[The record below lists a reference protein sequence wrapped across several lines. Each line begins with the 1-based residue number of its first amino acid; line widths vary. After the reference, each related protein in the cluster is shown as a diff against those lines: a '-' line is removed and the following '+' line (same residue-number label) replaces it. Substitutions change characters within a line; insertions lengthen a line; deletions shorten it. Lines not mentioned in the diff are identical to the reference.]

1 MLKKIGTMKI
11 PRKTS
16 ALVNAW
22 IKADDVER
30 KIATNGRDVQ
40 EIDDE
45 RLQFIGLGAL
55 PKEIPLPEYNK
66 GDAMFLAFRSVEKH
80 NDDWQL
86 TRYKRRDVFPALW
99 HVVLKGRATIKMGR
113 KKLEVKKGDIFV
125 MDPNI
130 DHEVTSSSFCTTLV
144 TTVPKLL
151 YTKVPAI

>member
-16 ALVNAW
+16 ALVNNW
-22 IKADDVER
+22 VVPEDVER
-30 KIATNGRDVQ
+30 RIATNGRDVH
-40 EIDDE
+40 ESDDLD
-45 RLQFIGLGAL
+45 LQALGLGGL
-55 PKEIPLPEYNK
+55 PKEIPFPEHHN
-66 GDAMFLAFRSVEKH
+66 GAPQLLAFRTVEKH
-80 NDDWQL
+80 EDGWGRMQYNGRL
-86 TRYKRRDVFPALW
+86 VAPAFW

-113 KKLEVKKGDIFV
+113 KKLDVKKGDVFV
-125 MDPNI
+125 MNPNI

>member
-11 PRKTS
+11 SRKTS
-16 ALVNAW
+16 SLVNAW

-45 RLQFIGLGAL
+45 RLQFIGLGGL
-55 PKEIPLPEYNK
+55 PKEISLPEYNK

-86 TRYKRRDVFPALW
+86 TRYKRRDVPPAFW
-99 HVVLKGRATIKMGR
+99 HVVLKGRATIHTWSSKI
-113 KKLEVKKGDIFV
+113 KVKKGDIFV

-144 TTVPKLL
+144 TTVPKVL